1 MVPPFHQDRSSMPD
15 LEILEVPV
23 SPSRRKSLGSSIL
36 MALATIAIG
45 TSIFGSVI
53 GQDRRPDE
61 MGCVYL
67 IAASFA
73 AALGIFLFAASRTN
87 PSPGILRIEP
97 DQVRWRSGVEIALS
111 YGDLWVA
118 HKAGRG
124 RRERL
129 VLKAQ
134 KKAPIV
140 IQTSLLPDAQVADS
154 VLETVHD
161 RIRPLPDGPQR
172 LEAMTARQAVADR
185 VASGRKAVVFTVSIL
200 LGLVFL
206 AELVTGALND
216 PFRLWAFGAGSF
228 PLVKDG
234 ELFRLATAN
243 LLHGSVIHIFFNV
256 MTLFSL
262 GVLLEPLLG
271 AGRFLTVFLV
281 SALAGAAASSF
292 LGHHVLAL
300 GASTGIAGLIA
311 AYALVLWRWPD
322 RLSNPPTRNTWLWIA
337 FAFLLPALTFKNVDN
352 MAHLGGFLAGF
363 VMVFPETRKVELV
376 ELADRRQAL
385 FQVTAAVLVALF
397 LVACG
402 MAIRKTLEPERD
414 LAVASILL
422 RDPSPSPG
430 MLNNLAWKV
439 ATSPAAS
446 EAQLTTALRGMER
459 AIKSEPKDVAFRD
472 TQATVLYRLGRWQEA
487 VRTEYDLLAADRK
500 PLYISHLARFEQ
512 AMIRSDVP
520 LVLGQ
525 PPGVLISEQ
534 IAPDGSILLDISDP
548 QQLSGAIL
556 HLVLSRQGKA
566 VALLELMIGASETSE
581 SFRYA
586 LPGGF
591 SGPRPDKVFVALVDA
606 RKVGGSPSRT
616 YWKLQEIVPEAA
628 RLP

>member
-1 MVPPFHQDRSSMPD
+1 M
-15 LEILEVPV
+15 
-23 SPSRRKSLGSSIL
+23 GS
-36 MALATIAIG
+36 
-45 TSIFGSVI
+45 
-53 GQDRRPDE
+53 
-61 MGCVYL
+61 VYL

-73 AALGIFLFAASRTN
+73 TVLGILSFAASRTN

-97 DQVRWRSGVEIALS
+97 DQVRWRSGVEIALP

-118 HKAGRG
+118 HKEGRG

-129 VLKAQ
+129 VLKAR

-172 LEAMTARQAVADR
+172 LEAMTARQSVADR

-216 PFRLWAFGAGSF
+216 PFRLLAFGAGSF

-271 AGRFLTVFLV
+271 ASRFLTVFLV

-322 RLSNPPTRNTWLWIA
+322 RLLNPPTRNTWIWIA

-376 ELADRRQAL
+376 ELADRRRAL
-385 FQVTAAVLVALF
+385 FRVTATVLVALF

-430 MLNNLAWKV
+430 MLNDLAWKV

-459 AIKSEPKDVAFRD
+459 AIKSEPKEVAFRD

-487 VRTEYDLLAADRK
+487 VRTEYDLLAANRK
-500 PLYISHLARFEQ
+500 PLYISQLARFEQ
-512 AMIRSDVP
+512 ALIRSDVP

-534 IAPDGSILLDISDP
+534 IAPDGSILLDTSDP

-586 LPGGF
+586 LPGSF

-606 RKVGGSPSRT
+606 RKVGGSPNET
-616 YWKLQEIVPEAA
+616 YWKLQEIVPETA

>member
-1 MVPPFHQDRSSMPD
+1 MVIRFMSTD
-15 LEILEVPV
+15 LDILEVPV
-23 SPSRRKSLGSSIL
+23 SASRRSSLGSSIL

-45 TSIFGSVI
+45 TSIFGSAI
-53 GQDRRPDE
+53 GQDRGPDE

-73 AALGIFLFAASRTN
+73 TVLGIFAFAAGRTKT
-87 PSPGILRIEP
+87 SPGILRIEP
-97 DQVRWRSGVEIALS
+97 DQVRWRSGAEIALS

-118 HKAGRG
+118 HKVGRG

-140 IQTSLLPDAQVADS
+140 IQTSLLSDAQVADS

-185 VASGRKAVVFTVSIL
+185 IASGPKAVVFTVSIL

-216 PFRLWAFGAGSF
+216 PFRLWAFGASSF

-243 LLHGSVIHIFFNV
+243 LLHGSVVHICFNV
-256 MTLFSL
+256 MTLLSL

-311 AYALVLWRWPD
+311 AYALILWRWPD
-322 RLSNPPTRNTWLWIA
+322 RLLNPPTRNDWIWIA
-337 FAFLLPALTFKNVDN
+337 LAFLLPALTFKNVDN

-363 VMVFPETRKVELV
+363 VIVFPETRKVEPV
-376 ELADRRQAL
+376 KLADRRRAL
-385 FQVTAAVLVALF
+385 FRVTAAVLVALF

-430 MLNNLAWKV
+430 MLNDLAWEV

-459 AIKSEPKDVAFRD
+459 AIKSEPKEAAFRD
-472 TQATVLYRLGRWQEA
+472 TQATVLYRLGRWREA
-487 VRTEYDLLAADRK
+487 VRTEYDLLLATDRK
-500 PLYISHLARFEQ
+500 PLYISQLARFEQ

-566 VALLELMIGASETSE
+566 VALLELTIGASETSE
-581 SFRYA
+581 SLRYA

-606 RKVGGSPSRT
+606 RKAGGSPSKT
-616 YWKLQEIVPEAA
+616 HWKLQEIVPEAA

>member
-67 IAASFA
+67 IAASIA
-73 AALGIFLFAASRTN
+73 TVLGILLFAASRTN

-300 GASTGIAGLIA
+300 GVSTGIAGLIA
-311 AYALVLWRWPD
+311 AYALILWRWPD
-322 RLSNPPTRNTWLWIA
+322 RLLNPPTRNTWLWIA

-352 MAHLGGFLAGF
+352 MAHLGGFIAGF

-376 ELADRRQAL
+376 ELADRRRAL
-385 FQVTAAVLVALF
+385 FRITAAVLVALF

-430 MLNNLAWKV
+430 MLNDLAWKV

-446 EAQLTTALRGMER
+446 EAHLTTALRGMER
-459 AIKSEPKDVAFRD
+459 AIKSEPKEVAFRD